1 MCRGG
6 RGCAAAIH
14 HAVKA
19 SIRTAATAG
28 PPQPPRRGAAPRRS
42 QPLLSQA
49 EVNLALSKLCLR
61 VRGRSWATWHHPSG
75 TTALSPC
82 WWHRVQ
88 APQGPR
94 SPPGDPRCPRS
105 RQELPWRC
113 WQRVREGWGCAR
125 QHPSP
130 QLLSGNGQQ
139 ADWGRHRVAALAQRI
154 TVTLQ
159 ERGGQELGWGQGAL
173 IPVHLQSRSP
183 AFGMHQAVSPPPR
196 MGEKR
201 GAQPSPAK
209 LDASRWPCLLRAG
222 PVPSL
227 PTGWGGVAVVVTDPP
242 QAAGTRESPAAL
254 SFPWLSTLTFPFPS
268 ISLLPAA
275 AKGGGLGG
283 AAADGQPDPFLP
295 PSLFSQPSP
304 PQHSSGTYEY
314 LFIPPGVQ

>member
-42 QPLLSQA
+42 QPLLSQT

-88 APQGPR
+88 VPQGPR
-94 SPPGDPRCPRS
+94 SPPETPRCPRS

-139 ADWGRHRVAALAQRI
+139 ADWGRHRVACVGTAHHCQ
-154 TVTLQ
+154 TPG
-159 ERGGQELGWGQGAL
+159 ER
-173 IPVHLQSRSP
+173 
-183 AFGMHQAVSPPPR
+183 
-196 MGEKR
+196 
-201 GAQPSPAK
+201 
-209 LDASRWPCLLRAG
+209 RAG
-222 PVPSL
+222 IGMGTGSSAPRAPAEPVPSL
-227 PTGWGGVAVVVTDPP
+227 WDAPGCVPPTQDGRK
-242 QAAGTRESPAAL
+242 TRGSAL
-254 SFPWLSTLTFPFPS
+254 SCKARRIPLALFAACWPRAIAPHWLGGGGRGGDRPS
-268 ISLLPAA
+268 PGCWHSREPGSALLPLAEHA
-275 AKGGGLGG
+275 DLSLSQHFAPAGCSKGLGG
-283 AAADGQPDPFLP
+283 AAADGQPDPFPPPHALLP
-295 PSLFSQPSP
+295 AFSSP
-304 PQHSSGTYEY
+304 ALIRH
-314 LFIPPGVQ
+314 L